1 MALGTAITFLD
12 PNLQAGVTAIKAQHL
27 TELRQAVNAVRS
39 LIPLSAATWTQN
51 NLNQAIIYANDVQEL
66 RNSLGAA
73 LALLNIPVAAYD
85 DPSLGT
91 APNGVLIKKVHI
103 EQLRD
108 RATRGSSTSSGPAD
122 SGTDSAT
129 ARLDPTNR
137 TGGGGEDPLSRNFN
151 WSLPLV
157 GLSGRAG
164 LDPGLSPAYNYL
176 ATWTKHGSY
185 ISFDDD
191 LGSPSPGFRLGV
203 PVIRAGFSN
212 TSACM

>member
-1 MALGTAITFLD
+1 MECSQCRSGVFTVIANAATANFNDTTVTSVSSYVYRVRAVDSFGAPSPPSNMALGTAITFLD
-12 PNLQAGVTAIKAQHL
+12 PNLQAGVTEIKAQHL

-51 NLNQAIIYANDVQEL
+51 NLNQAIIYGNDVQEL

-103 EQLRD
+103 AQLLD
-108 RATRGSSTSSGPAD
+108 RATRGSSSSSGPAD

-137 TGGGGEDPLSRNFN
+137 TGGGGEDPLSLNFN
-151 WSLPLV
+151 WSLPL
-157 GLSGRAG
+157 G
-164 LDPGLSPAYNYL
+164 
-176 ATWTKHGSY
+176 
-185 ISFDDD
+185 
-191 LGSPSPGFRLGV
+191 GV
-203 PVIRAGFSN
+203 
-212 TSACM
+212 